1 MPFFDRFSTEQRLL
15 IETKCDDILEKL
27 TEKVNKF
34 DDSLEATYDFIEFI
48 NSITDD
54 KVIHAVFY
62 GCCPK
67 WVVQSLCIVLR
78 NRKLFMIYWSRHL
91 GWNVG
96 SQGCIYFDM
105 LCKELIKRGEL
116 YNICYLLNTRTIVC
130 DMITYL
136 YIEPGFEY
144 SMEVLNEKMPQL
156 MPYINEI
163 RSKIINQN
171 YKGEDEYMW
180 ADESK
185 EWFGNNPNTFTSHRQ
200 YYNFSRIRDII

>member
-1 MPFFDRFSTEQRLL
+1 MSFFDRFSNEDRLL
-15 IETKCDDILEKL
+15 IQTKCDYILEKL
-27 TEKVNKF
+27 IEKVNKF
-34 DDSLEATYDFIEFI
+34 DDSQDAIYDFIEFI
-48 NSITDD
+48 NNITED
-54 KVIHAVFY
+54 KVIHGVFY

-67 WVVQSLCIVLR
+67 WVVQSLCNVLR

-91 GWNVG
+91 GWNLG
-96 SQGCIYFDM
+96 SIGCIYFDM
-105 LCKELIKRGEL
+105 LCRELIKLNEL
-116 YNICYLLNTRTIVC
+116 DNVRHLLHTRTMV
-130 DMITYL
+130 DMIHYY

-185 EWFGNNPNTFTSHRQ
+185 EWFGNKLNTFTSHRQ

>member
-1 MPFFDRFSTEQRLL
+1 
-15 IETKCDDILEKL
+15 
-27 TEKVNKF
+27 
-34 DDSLEATYDFIEFI
+34 
-48 NSITDD
+48 
-54 KVIHAVFY
+54 
-62 GCCPK
+62 
-67 WVVQSLCIVLR
+67 
-78 NRKLFMIYWSRHL
+78 
-91 GWNVG
+91 
-96 SQGCIYFDM
+96 
-105 LCKELIKRGEL
+105 
-116 YNICYLLNTRTIVC
+116 
-130 DMITYL
+130 MITYL